1 LGEIIWTSEQLQIS
15 KIALKKDQFLPANIC
30 LKKGQIFAEVHLPRY
45 PTGIVPRPQILMSK
59 IALKKDQF
67 LPARICL
74 EEGQIFA

>member
-1 LGEIIWTSEQLQIS
+1 MS

-30 LKKGQIFAEVHLPRY
+30 LKEGQIFAEVNLPRY
-45 PTGIVPRPQILMSK
+45 PTGIVPRPLMSK

>member
-1 LGEIIWTSEQLQIS
+1 ML
-15 KIALKKDQFLPANIC
+15 ANNC
-30 LKKGQIFAEVHLPRY
+30 LKEGQLFAVVNLPRD

-59 IALKKDQF
+59 IALKKDQL